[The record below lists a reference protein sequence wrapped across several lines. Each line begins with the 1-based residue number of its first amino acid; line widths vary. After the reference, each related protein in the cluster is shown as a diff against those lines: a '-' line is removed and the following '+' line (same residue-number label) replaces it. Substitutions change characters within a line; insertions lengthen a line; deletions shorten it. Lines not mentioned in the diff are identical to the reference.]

1 LDFRFWTLEF
11 SVQVPPPLQGG
22 INPKY
27 SLRCVRF
34 ANANLKFSSS
44 TLEGGVNP
52 KSKIANLKF
61 SSSTLEGGVN
71 PKSKIA
77 NPKLADDYQ
86 KFQNLMS
93 MGTFG
98 EKN

>member
-1 LDFRFWTLEF
+1 LTEKFWILDFGLGIFGTG
-11 SVQVPPPLQGG
+11 SPPLQGG

-52 KSKIANLKF
+52 KSKILAALR
-61 SSSTLEGGVN
+61 TLR
-71 PKSKIA
+71 
-77 NPKLADDYQ
+77 
-86 KFQNLMS
+86 
-93 MGTFG
+93 
-98 EKN
+98 